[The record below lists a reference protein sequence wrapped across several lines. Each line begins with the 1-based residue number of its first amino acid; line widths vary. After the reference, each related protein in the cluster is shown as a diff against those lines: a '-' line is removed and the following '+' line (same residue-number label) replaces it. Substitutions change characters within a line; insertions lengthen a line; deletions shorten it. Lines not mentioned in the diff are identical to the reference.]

1 MHLSR
6 VSVSLLLLIAVAI
19 CSFSGHHFRAIRQ
32 NHLNGELNG
41 TPWILIDK
49 SDYELSIYD
58 DDGWYA
64 TYPVVFG
71 EKTLGD
77 KMVQGDRKTP
87 EGEYKI
93 VSKRPHEK
101 WGEIMLIDYPT
112 ATDKAK
118 FKERKAKGLIPPNA
132 KMGDGIGIHGTW
144 QRDDMAVD
152 YFQNWTN
159 GCISLK
165 RTEMDEIYA
174 MIPVGTRVSIRK

>member
-1 MHLSR
+1 MQLSR
-6 VSVSLLLLIAVAI
+6 VSVSLLLLIAVGLF
-19 CSFSGHHFRAIRQ
+19 SFSGHHYRPIRQ
-32 NHLNGELNG
+32 NRFNGELNG
-41 TPWILIDK
+41 TPRILIDK

-77 KMVQGDRKTP
+77 KLVQGDRKTP

-93 VSKRPHEK
+93 ISKRPHEK

-112 ATDKAK
+112 AADIAK
-118 FKERKAKGLIPPNA
+118 FKERKAKGLIPKNA
-132 KMGDGIGIHGTW
+132 KIGDGIGIHGTW

-165 RTEMDEIYA
+165 RSEMDEIYA
-174 MIPVGTRVSIRK
+174 MIPIGTRVSIRK